1 MQAAGES
8 DVDAA
13 VKAARKALKDPSWKR
28 LSATDRGILM
38 AKLAD
43 LMESKRELFATVDAW
58 DNGRTSALELT
69 ERIRKL
75 TAPQAKHTQR
85 HTNPTSQRPSA

>member
-1 MQAAGES
+1 MRRGYRTEQTIATVQAAGEA

-58 DNGRTSALELT
+58 DNGMIYLSDIVGF
-69 ERIRKL
+69 RIANL
-75 TAPQAKHTQR
+75 PML
-85 HTNPTSQRPSA
+85 